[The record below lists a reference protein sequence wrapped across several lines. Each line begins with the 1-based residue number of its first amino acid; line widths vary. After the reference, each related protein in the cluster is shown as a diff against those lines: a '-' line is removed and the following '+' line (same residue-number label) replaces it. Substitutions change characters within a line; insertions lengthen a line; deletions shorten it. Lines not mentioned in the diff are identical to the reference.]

1 MSNPEHLNR
10 LMAAADASDMA
21 PWNAWRDSNPDVSPN
36 LIEANLQGVI
46 LSGANLSGA
55 NLYGAELDGADLS
68 TADLSKADLGRA
80 DLEGADLCAA
90 NLSGA
95 KLGGAN
101 LKRAEL
107 IGARLIR
114 TQLVGA
120 HLGEAKLVCA
130 NLAGAALSWA
140 DLRDADLT
148 WADLRDADLG
158 GANFENTNVTGVLY
172 NRWARYRG
180 IRLSTS
186 YGSPAFKRFAL
197 DQEYIEELRGST
209 YAGKL
214 TYIAWLLLA
223 DCGRSLWVWAFW
235 CLATVFGFAG
245 TFWMLGPDAL
255 RRTDLP
261 WEPVTALFYSVIVFS
276 TLGFGG
282 ISPIAKSAAI
292 CVMIEVIIGYVM
304 FAGLISILISK
315 LARRS

>member
-1 MSNPEHLNR
+1 MSNPDHLDR
-10 LMAAADASDMA
+10 LIAAADASDMA
-21 PWNAWRDSNPDVSPN
+21 PWNAWRDSNPDVSPD

-95 KLGGAN
+95 
-101 LKRAEL
+101 
-107 IGARLIR
+107 
-114 TQLVGA
+114 
-120 HLGEAKLVCA
+120 

-186 YGSPAFKRFAL
+186 HGSPAFKRFAL

-223 DCGRSLWVWAFW
+223 DCGRSFWVWAFW

-276 TLGFGG
+276 TLGFGD